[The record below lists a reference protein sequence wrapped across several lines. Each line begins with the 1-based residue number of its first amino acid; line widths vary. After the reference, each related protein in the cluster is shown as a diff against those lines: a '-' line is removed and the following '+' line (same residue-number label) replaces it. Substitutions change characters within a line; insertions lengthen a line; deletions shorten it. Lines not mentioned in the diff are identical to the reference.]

1 MSAERRVNGSEGES
15 VEIKCNYPDG
25 YQYKKKYWCRHP
37 CGNKDVLIKTGK
49 TDTVVSVGR
58 FSLFDNVSSRT
69 FTVTMS
75 RLTLQD
81 TGVYYCGLEQW
92 GTDRLSKIDLRVR
105 KAPAVPTVTPSAPGT
120 VTEEVTATALTASS
134 SQDTAS
140 STTGGKNDSL
150 SMAATNHTDISK
162 QDHNDAK
169 SLIGAALGVMA
180 LLLLVAVFILVRQ
193 RQKRATRSL
202 DKKPTVRNGATGTE
216 QQYVFMKKKQE
227 QLQASLLATEHRT
240 QNKQQRPNSCSPW
253 VRLLTGNQQCAP
265 LTQSEDVAP
274 GVYEE
279 IDAGGARP
287 LSSVYYSVSY
297 HQEEDSQG
305 LYSLAQLPVDTPED
319 SEVYSFITAH

>member
-1 MSAERRVNGSEGES
+1 MKSSLYILTLFIGLGCVTSAERRVNGSEGES
-15 VEIKCNYPDG
+15 VEIQCNYPDG
-25 YQYKKKYWCRHP
+25 YRYKEKYWCRHP

-49 TDTVVSVGR
+49 TDTVVTVGR
-58 FSLFDNVSSRT
+58 FSLYDNVSIRT

-92 GTDRLSKIDLRVR
+92 GTDGLSKIHLRVR
-105 KAPAVPTVTPSAPGT
+105 KAPTVPTVTPSAPGS

-140 STTGGKNDSL
+140 STT
-150 SMAATNHTDISK
+150 
-162 QDHNDAK
+162 DAK

-216 QQYVFMKKKQE
+216 Q
-227 QLQASLLATEHRT
+227 
-240 QNKQQRPNSCSPW
+240 
-253 VRLLTGNQQCAP
+253 
-265 LTQSEDVAP
+265 SEDVAP

-305 LYSLAQLPVDTPED
+305 LYSLAQLPVDIPED

>member
-1 MSAERRVNGSEGES
+1 MKSSLYILTLFIGLGCVTSAERRVNGSEGES
-15 VEIKCNYPDG
+15 VEIQCNYPDG
-25 YQYKKKYWCRHP
+25 YRYKEKYWCRHP

-49 TDTVVSVGR
+49 TDTVVTVGR
-58 FSLFDNVSSRT
+58 FSLYDNVSIRT

-92 GTDRLSKIDLRVR
+92 GTDGLSKIHLRVR
-105 KAPAVPTVTPSAPGT
+105 KAPTVPTVTPSAPGS

-216 QQYVFMKKKQE
+216 QADQ
-227 QLQASLLATEHRT
+227 
-240 QNKQQRPNSCSPW
+240 
-253 VRLLTGNQQCAP
+253 
-265 LTQSEDVAP
+265 
-274 GVYEE
+274 
-279 IDAGGARP
+279 
-287 LSSVYYSVSY
+287 
-297 HQEEDSQG
+297 
-305 LYSLAQLPVDTPED
+305 
-319 SEVYSFITAH
+319 

>member
-1 MSAERRVNGSEGES
+1 MLNMKSSVHTLTLVTVLGCVMSAERRVNGSEGES

-134 SQDTAS
+134 
-140 STTGGKNDSL
+140 TTGGKNDSL

-216 QQYVFMKKKQE
+216 Q
-227 QLQASLLATEHRT
+227 
-240 QNKQQRPNSCSPW
+240 
-253 VRLLTGNQQCAP
+253 
-265 LTQSEDVAP
+265 SEDVAP

-305 LYSLAQLPVDTPED
+305 LYSLAQLPVDIPED